1 MNLDIRTYSDSF
13 CCHDLIRIILHL
25 LTLVSIV
32 DMGDRSS
39 IAEVL
44 AFISSGV
51 QGREFFAHCFELYGV
66 KLELGLCISHQFF
79 SVTLVVTALDLGFL
93 LPLLFLEQD
102 GGFGNAASMP
112 ELLAI
117 STGQLLNLGLV
128 KGLSRATS
136 P

>member
-1 MNLDIRTYSDSF
+1 VNSDIRTYSDSF
-13 CCHDLIRIILHL
+13 CCYDLIRIILHL

-32 DMGDRSS
+32 DLGDRSS

-79 SVTLVVTALDLGFL
+79 SVTLAIAALDLGFL
-93 LPLLFLEQD
+93 LPLVPGARWWFWECSI
-102 GGFGNAASMP
+102 NA
-112 ELLAI
+112 
-117 STGQLLNLGLV
+117 
-128 KGLSRATS
+128 
-136 P
+136 